1 MFLSGA
7 STLAMSEP
15 VDQVRR
21 YTRQN
26 EFEFVG
32 WTLASLSM
40 KLGQYSLGVTEYL
53 PEEERVSLVLD
64 YFDKLNQFQQKERE
78 LENLLGDPAIS
89 EQSVDVQSLREQTFE
104 LRSRLDYI
112 QPLVESILQEQVAF
126 ILSGFGLG
134 AGGKIMPP
142 VAFKFTQLPLAL
154 IVSPRDV
161 IHMEANIQ
169 LIPSLTIDQRI
180 ELEDQIAQELK
191 VSSLI
196 VNIGGIGL
204 YPTMV
209 LESTSFRWIVETIV
223 HEWVHNY
230 LTLRPLGFNYATS
243 PELRTMNETVASLLG
258 DEFGFYVL
266 EHYYPEFAPQ
276 RETAPSIPSTPSTDP
291 PAFDFRAE
299 MHETRVTADKM
310 LAEGLIEEAELYMEG
325 RRQFLWE
332 NGYRIRKL
340 NQAYFAFHGAY
351 ADAPQGAAGDDPVG
365 EAVREYWSRLD
376 SPVEFLFR
384 MSWMDKFSDLEK
396 TLQELSTTP

>member
-7 STLAMSEP
+7 STLAIRDP

-32 WTLASLSM
+32 WTLDSLSV
-40 KLGQYSLGVTEYL
+40 KLGQFSLGVAEYL
-53 PEEERVSLVLD
+53 PEEERISLVLD
-64 YFDKLNQFQQKERE
+64 YFDELNQFQQKERE
-78 LENLLGDPAIS
+78 LENLLGDPANT
-89 EQSVDVQSLREQTFE
+89 EPSVEVQSLREQTFE
-104 LRSRLDYI
+104 LRSGLDHI
-112 QPLVESILQEQVAF
+112 QPVVESILQEQVAF
-126 ILSGFGLG
+126 ILSELGLG

-161 IHMEANIQ
+161 IRMDANIQ
-169 LIPSLTIDQRI
+169 LIPSLTIDQKI
-180 ELEDQIAQELK
+180 ELEDQIAQELN
-191 VSSLI
+191 VSALI

-204 YPTMV
+204 YPTMI
-209 LESTSFRWIVETIV
+209 LESSSFRWIVETIV

-230 LTLRPLGFNYATS
+230 LTLRPLGLNYETS

-258 DEFGFYVL
+258 DEFGFHVL
-266 EHYYPEFAPQ
+266 EHYYPEFAHD
-276 RETAPSIPSTPSTDP
+276 RETSPPTSSTAPTDP
-291 PAFDFRAE
+291 PVFDFRAE
-299 MHETRVTADKM
+299 MYETRLMTDKL
-310 LAEGLIEEAELYMEG
+310 LAEGLIEEAESYMEE

-351 ADAPQGAAGDDPVG
+351 ADAPHGAAGDDPVG
-365 EAVREYWSRLD
+365 DAIREYWSRVD
-376 SPVEFLFR
+376 SPVEFLIR
-384 MSWMDKFSDLEK
+384 MSWMDEFSDLEK
-396 TLQELSTTP
+396 TVQELSTTP